1 MKYKLIY
8 FPFYLIY
15 ISISILIIRTIWP
28 TTLLFDQ
35 INLLSIFAP
44 AIFILIIR
52 NFLSKLNWD
61 IFLFCLISTISLS
74 LLTSTVLLNVDRS
87 RSFYVLSWIER
98 DLITIDHGKINLS
111 KVKSLEKLDESA
123 INQRIYEQKARGF
136 VYFQNGRP
144 KLSLLGHIL
153 YRVSNLLANFF
164 TLNSWKANK
173 A

>member
-1 MKYKLIY
+1 
-8 FPFYLIY
+8 
-15 ISISILIIRTIWP
+15 
-28 TTLLFDQ
+28 
-35 INLLSIFAP
+35 
-44 AIFILIIR
+44 
-52 NFLSKLNWD
+52 LNWD